1 MAYGKT
7 GKLAVELSVIGL
19 MLGTSMAFFAVINE
33 LGANLVQVVSGSSL
47 LARCLDTVSS
57 GRLATPQIRLWHWS
71 GITTCLPIFGSM
83 FICQPQ
89 VLPMYF
95 SLKERSVERMEL
107 AFKQAITISCTFYTI
122 VGLCGYIPLPQTVP
136 GNILATLPSTTAI
149 DYVRLM
155 FLFSM
160 VMSFPLVVLPCR
172 QAINTLLF
180 EQQREDGT
188 FSVSGDMPRQR
199 HVIVTVLVVFSTM
212 TVGALVQD
220 VETVFGVIG
229 TTAGSIISLI
239 CPPIIHAKLH
249 RYTSAG
255 RVILGVGIFLLLIRV
270 SSVTVLEGVEIHGKP
285 VRKSITSDV
294 LTHNHTKHSV
304 REQVLPVLVSNDEGR
319 QMRPNEGG
327 PTYKQ
332 GEKKEP
338 SHTVTGDSET
348 AMLREAGLATSPSKG
363 ENLRKPRTT
372 LLSDRMT
379 GTKLDRVLEEERSYG
394 QGVKEKCDDINE
406 SSSNEGLQP
415 TEAG

>member
-33 LGANLVQVVSGSSL
+33 LGANLVQVVSGSSATPWQRALLLVMITTLGVLPLSLQRNMSNSMLWLLISLIFYTPFVFML

-220 VETVFGVIG
+220 GM
-229 TTAGSIISLI
+229 
-239 CPPIIHAKLH
+239 
-249 RYTSAG
+249 
-255 RVILGVGIFLLLIRV
+255 
-270 SSVTVLEGVEIHGKP
+270 
-285 VRKSITSDV
+285 ITDV
-294 LTHNHTKHSV
+294 
-304 REQVLPVLVSNDEGR
+304 
-319 QMRPNEGG
+319 
-327 PTYKQ
+327 
-332 GEKKEP
+332 
-338 SHTVTGDSET
+338 
-348 AMLREAGLATSPSKG
+348 SPSKIY
-363 ENLRKPRTT
+363 NQFT
-372 LLSDRMT
+372 LQY
-379 GTKLDRVLEEERSYG
+379 VLCRF
-394 QGVKEKCDDINE
+394 C
-406 SSSNEGLQP
+406 
-415 TEAG
+415 